1 MAPYA
6 VWRRRWITGEAPAAE
21 PTGVFFAALFAFLI
35 FFTHV
40 DRKYTP
46 NMLHRP
52 CREREAHGIPSA
64 AEGAHSLYAATP
76 CVALT
81 SWHDTVY
88 HGMTRCAPL

>member
-52 CREREAHGIPSA
+52 
-64 AEGAHSLYAATP
+64 
-76 CVALT
+76 
-81 SWHDTVY
+81 
-88 HGMTRCAPL
+88 